1 MQEQMTWS
9 DINEVETQLYE
20 AKALLSVIQ
29 DAVNNETC
37 TPTAETLSGT
47 IGIVENKLRVLEDYV
62 PKLFSLYREAQKT
75 TRKWDADGEVG
86 IPMEDSAG
94 EEDSGWLDEE
104 DEEDG
109 ETENAGR
116 PTRSD
121 FLTGKSLHVELKEEH
136 PDGSATYTISSD
148 DNTLQRLFE
157 AFFTQA
163 LILGIQS
170 VEGENKKFTRVKRAA
185 EELERFLRVWE
196 DCGDLNY
203 DPEVKDRRKALTEA
217 LYGGTDK

>member
-1 MQEQMTWS
+1 MSLTWNDANQIAEAIY
-9 DINEVETQLYE
+9 DIR
-20 AKALLSVIQ
+20 ALVRVMG
-29 DAVNNETC
+29 DAACNETC
-37 TPTAETLSGT
+37 PPNPNDLSAVLLIIDKRIDT
-47 IGIVENKLRVLEDYV
+47 IESRISDIY
-62 PKLFSLYREAQKT
+62 SA
-75 TRKWDADGEVG
+75 TRNASPKWDADGEVG
-86 IPMEDSAG
+86 IPVEDSAG

-109 ETENAGR
+109 EDEDAGR
-116 PTRSD
+116 FTRSD

-163 LILGIQS
+163 LLLGIQS
-170 VEGENKKFTRVKRAA
+170 VEKENKKFTRVKRAA

-196 DCGDLNY
+196 DCADLDY

-217 LYGGTDK
+217 LNGEA